1 MDTILKKVELPN
13 GETMGYRYKQGGE
26 KTLLLVHGN
35 MTSSKHWDVFME
47 AFDSDYTIYA
57 PDLRGFGISTY
68 NNPIDSLDD
77 FKEDLK
83 LFVDELGL
91 SKFDLMGWSTG
102 GGVCMIFAAD
112 YPSYVDKLILMESVG
127 TRGYPILKKD
137 GEGKPIKDEFLK
149 TKEEIAQDPVQVIP
163 ILSAYNNKDKDFLK
177 VVWEATIYT
186 HNKPEP
192 QKYEEYLDDM
202 LTQRNLVDVDYALA
216 TFNISEDYNGIKRG
230 DGRAKNIKSPTLILW
245 GENDLVVPEQMAL
258 DIQND
263 IGENAQLIY
272 LKNCGHSPLVDDLD
286 QLIKV
291 MKKFLIM

>member
-102 GGVCMIFAAD
+102 EGVCMIFAAD

>member
-1 MDTILKKVELPN
+1 MDILLKKIELPN
-13 GETMGYRYKQGGE
+13 GETLGYRYKQGGG
-26 KTLLLVHGN
+26 KTLLLIHGN

-83 LFVDELGL
+83 LFVDKLGL

-102 GGVCMIFAAD
+102 GGVCMIFVAD
-112 YPSYVDKLILMESVG
+112 YPSYVGKLILMESVG

-137 GEGKPIKDEFLK
+137 EKGKPIKGEFLK
-149 TKEEIAQDPVQVIP
+149 TKEEIAQDPVQVVP
-163 ILSAYNNKDKDFLK
+163 ILNAYNNKDKDFLK
-177 VVWEATIYT
+177 IVWEATIYT

-216 TFNISEDYNGIKRG
+216 TFNISDDYNGIKQG
-230 DGRAKNIKSPTLILW
+230 DGRAKSIKCPTLILW

-263 IGENAQLIY
+263 IGENAKLIY
-272 LKNCGHSPLVDDLD
+272 LKNCGHSPLVDDLH

-291 MKKFLIM
+291 VKNF

>member
-1 MDTILKKVELPN
+1 
-13 GETMGYRYKQGGE
+13 
-26 KTLLLVHGN
+26 

>member
-1 MDTILKKVELPN
+1 MDILLKKVELPN

-26 KTLLLVHGN
+26 KTLLLIHGN

-47 AFDSDYTIYA
+47 SFDSDYTIYA

-68 NNPIDSLDD
+68 NNPIDSLDG
-77 FKEDLK
+77 FEEDLK
-83 LFVDELGL
+83 LFVDKLGL

-112 YPSYVDKLILMESVG
+112 YSNYVDKLILLESVG

-137 GEGKPIKDEFLK
+137 EKGKPIKGEFLK

-163 ILSAYNNKDKDFLK
+163 ILSAYSNKDKNFLK

-186 HNKPEP
+186 HHKPEP

-216 TFNISEDYNGIKRG
+216 TFNISDDYNGIKQG
-230 DGRAKNIKSPTLILW
+230 DGRAKNIKCPPESVSYTHLTLPTICS
-245 GENDLVVPEQMAL
+245 V
-258 DIQND
+258 
-263 IGENAQLIY
+263 
-272 LKNCGHSPLVDDLD
+272 
-286 QLIKV
+286 
-291 MKKFLIM
+291 

>member
-1 MDTILKKVELPN
+1 VDILLKKVELPN

-68 NNPIDSLDD
+68 NKPIDSLDD

-91 SKFDLMGWSTG
+91 SEFDLMGWSTG

-112 YPSYVDKLILMESVG
+112 YPSYVNKLILMATIG

-137 GEGKPIKDEFLK
+137 EKGEPIKGEFFK
-149 TKEEIAQDPVQVIP
+149 TKEEIAQDSHVFP
-163 ILSAYNNKDKDFLK
+163 IWNAINNKDKDFLK
-177 VVWEATIYT
+177 AVWEATIYT

-192 QKYEEYLDDM
+192 KKYEEYLDDM
-202 LTQRNLVDVDYALA
+202 LTQRNVTDVYYALA
-216 TFNISEDYNGIKRG
+216 TFNISEDYNGIKQG
-230 DGRAKNIKSPTLILW
+230 DGRAKNIKCPTLILW
-245 GENDLVVPEQMAL
+245 GENDLVVQEQMAL
-258 DIQND
+258 DIKND
-263 IGENAQLIY
+263 IGENAKLIY

-291 MKKFLIM
+291 VKKFLIV

>member
-1 MDTILKKVELPN
+1 VDILLKKIELPN
-13 GETMGYRYKQGGE
+13 GETLGYRYKQGGG
-26 KTLLLVHGN
+26 KTLLLIHGN

-83 LFVDELGL
+83 LFVDKLGL

-102 GGVCMIFAAD
+102 GGVCMIFVAD
-112 YPSYVDKLILMESVG
+112 YPSYVGKLILMESVG

-137 GEGKPIKDEFLK
+137 EKGKPIKGEFLK
-149 TKEEIAQDPVQVIP
+149 TKEEIAQDPVQVVP
-163 ILSAYNNKDKDFLK
+163 ILNAYNNKDKDFLK
-177 VVWEATIYT
+177 IVWEATIYT

-216 TFNISEDYNGIKRG
+216 TFNISDDYNGIKQG
-230 DGRAKNIKSPTLILW
+230 DGRAKSIKCPTLILW

-263 IGENAQLIY
+263 IGENAKLIY
-272 LKNCGHSPLVDDLD
+272 LKNCGHSPLVDDLH

-291 MKKFLIM
+291 VKNF